1 MHDQSA
7 CCSRLAVA
15 EREELQEQL
24 AQARGVI
31 AQLASQV
38 DHHLDVQSQLTGL
51 SICLCTV
58 RHYMAAE

>member
-1 MHDQSA
+1 M
-7 CCSRLAVA
+7 A

>member
-1 MHDQSA
+1 M
-7 CCSRLAVA
+7 A

-24 AQARGVI
+24 AQARSVI

-51 SICLCTV
+51 SICLYTV
-58 RHYMAAE
+58 RHSVAAK